1 MNEKNKIELMKY
13 INQNNFG
20 EVSDKYTFKQITT
33 LKVGGKIN
41 LFYLPNTEDNLIEV
55 LKYLKRNQID
65 YLIIGN
71 GSNILA
77 SDQDYDGVV
86 ISLKKIANQFV
97 IEKRE
102 ENKYLIT
109 VNAGCSTKKFS
120 DFLLDYSLT
129 GAEEIGS
136 IPATVGGIVAM
147 NASCYDFLAEKYLN
161 RVLVIIGDKLKWVKK
176 EDLNFSYRS
185 SKILKEKLILLKVEF
200 IFEKGNY
207 QDILKKVN
215 DVNKKRKIS
224 QPVNMKSAGSAF
236 KNGLNY
242 KAWKV
247 IEELGLRGYQIGD
260 AMVSNNHTNF
270 LINVGNAKSDDFYQ
284 LIKYIQKEAKS
295 RLNIDLEQEWVMINF

>member
-120 DFLLDYSLT
+120 DFLLDYSL
-129 GAEEIGS
+129 
-136 IPATVGGIVAM
+136 
-147 NASCYDFLAEKYLN
+147 
-161 RVLVIIGDKLKWVKK
+161 
-176 EDLNFSYRS
+176 
-185 SKILKEKLILLKVEF
+185 
-200 IFEKGNY
+200 
-207 QDILKKVN
+207 
-215 DVNKKRKIS
+215 
-224 QPVNMKSAGSAF
+224 
-236 KNGLNY
+236 
-242 KAWKV
+242 
-247 IEELGLRGYQIGD
+247 
-260 AMVSNNHTNF
+260 
-270 LINVGNAKSDDFYQ
+270 
-284 LIKYIQKEAKS
+284 
-295 RLNIDLEQEWVMINF
+295 